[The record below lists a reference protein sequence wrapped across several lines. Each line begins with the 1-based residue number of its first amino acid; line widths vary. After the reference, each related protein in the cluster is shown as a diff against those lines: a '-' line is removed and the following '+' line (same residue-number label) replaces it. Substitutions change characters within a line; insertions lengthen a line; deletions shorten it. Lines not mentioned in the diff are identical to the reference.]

1 LYLDCLAAAGATTLS
16 GSFVRVF
23 INDKPF
29 GLYTLADDIS
39 THLIDNMVHGGDWK
53 YDSTGKRKI
62 K

>member
-1 LYLDCLAAAGATTLS
+1 
-16 GSFVRVF
+16 VRVF

-53 YDSTGKRKI
+53 YDSTGKRKREQGGGGDRR
-62 K
+62 KARY